1 MENMKDDTV
10 DGTILICSP
19 TKRSIRKI
27 SKIDGN
33 NRFKWAYFG
42 ENVPHAIAVERL
54 LDANG
59 ERIDIADTLQETAH
73 TLRQEYIDYI
83 GKLSVKCNSMLWWAS
98 SLSEKNPFISKTF
111 LYSCYVKVALSLLES
126 YKQENLIL
134 FVENRALRLSLVK
147 NISETFGCDVAHL
160 EPKFSHVLESLT
172 NRMEFTIKHT
182 WFVINNIYRIVLTQH
197 IYHLNKTDLFCEK
210 GNSNNDLILL
220 HTWIDHRS
228 FSQNNSFKDAYFG
241 KLSNYIAEKQ
251 KNIILIPYILHT
263 VSYKKTIKKL
273 INCNEQFL
281 IPSADLKLS
290 DILHIFKATM
300 EKPSKKEYPY
310 FASIDISG
318 LIYNDNLNDW
328 IDTRM
333 ASNLLLYYVVKNW
346 KKRGIAIERFIHTF
360 ENHVWEKIY
369 CTALREYYPLATL
382 VGYQHAAISK
392 MYLNYFISDIEH
404 AIIPFPDRVIT
415 NGGYSTDLLLDSGYD
430 SNKLICG
437 GAIRYEYLIEILK
450 QLAQKKMEKQ
460 NRSMNI
466 LVTSSIDKNES
477 VELVIKVLKAFESND
492 MYNIIIKCHPVM
504 PYQQIANELGITSLP
519 AHFTVSMEPISALL
533 SNCDLLLYTSS
544 TTCIEALAAE
554 VPILHVGSNF
564 IIDRDVLDSRS
575 NLHPSAKTVED
586 IQIEVNKIMKMDSDE
601 LYKKNMI
608 SKDIAKS
615 IFGEVN
621 DLVFDMFL

>member
-1 MENMKDDTV
+1 MENMKYNTV
-10 DGTILICSP
+10 DRTILICPP

-27 SKIDGN
+27 SKVVGN

-172 NRMEFTIKHT
+172 DRMKFIVKHV
-182 WFVINNIYRIVLTQH
+182 WFIINNIYRIVLTQH

-228 FSQNNSFKDAYFG
+228 FSQNNTFHDAYFG
-241 KLSNYIAEKQ
+241 KLSNYMAKQ
-251 KNIILIPYILHT
+251 RKNIAVVPYILHT
-263 VSYKKTIKKL
+263 VSYTKTIKRL
-273 INCNEQFL
+273 INYNGRII
-281 IPSADLKLS
+281 IPSAYLKLS
-290 DILHIFKATM
+290 DILHVFKATM
-300 EKPSKKEYPY
+300 EKPPKKEYPY
-310 FASIDISG
+310 FECIDISS

-328 IDTRM
+328 KDARM
-333 ASNLLLYYVVKNW
+333 ASNLLFYHVVKNW
-346 KKRGIAIERFIHTF
+346 KKRGISIERFIYTF
-360 ENHVWEKIY
+360 ENHMWEKVY
-369 CTALREYYPLATL
+369 CNAFREYYPLATL

-392 MYLNYFISDIEH
+392 MYLNYFISDNEH
-404 AIIPFPDRVIT
+404 AIIPFPDKVIT
-415 NGGYSTDLLLDSGYD
+415 NGKYSTDLLLDSGYD

-450 QLAQKKMEKQ
+450 QPTQKKMKKH
-460 NRSMNI
+460 NKSMNI
-466 LVTSSIDKNES
+466 LVTSSIDKNEA
-477 VELVIKVLKAFESND
+477 VELILKVLEAFESND

-519 AHFTVSMEPISALL
+519 AHFTVSMEPMSTLL

-564 IIDRDVLDSRS
+564 IIDRDVLDSMS
-575 NLHPSAKTVED
+575 NHHSSAKTVEN
-586 IQIEVNKIMKMDSDE
+586 IQIEVSKLVGMDSDE

-608 SKDIAKS
+608 SKDTAKS
-615 IFGEVN
+615 TFGEVN